1 MSSGP
6 LVRPNRNRDSHKNG
20 EKSGQI
26 GTFYEF
32 SSTGSQ
38 KNDKIGTLYL
48 GRKSKI
54 GTKSGQFTQMSR
66 IRDSVP
72 KIGTT
77 KGPALHVRVI
87 FSLAGPIVKESSQTI
102 PPNPDLDINK

>member
-1 MSSGP
+1 MSLWAGP

-77 KGPALHVRVI
+77 KGPG
-87 FSLAGPIVKESSQTI
+87 AGLQFTNWI
-102 PPNPDLDINK
+102 